1 MKSAAKGY
9 CTGKDTE
16 GFCTIFLPPASGY
29 KNLMLLFL
37 YHFFNQINI
46 LMSPIA
52 KSIFTGVAAIFFIT
66 GSARAQTDSINIV
79 STAVPFLRISPD
91 ARAGGMG
98 DLAIATS
105 PDANAPFWNLAK
117 VPFAKK
123 RSAVAVNY
131 TPWLKD
137 LGLNDVYLASLAAYY
152 KLDDQQAVSTSLRY
166 FSLGNIQLT
175 DYSGNVLNTVKPSEF
190 SIDAGYSRILN
201 EKMSIGVALRYINSR
216 LVVGDVGTGVV
227 YKAGNA
233 VAGDVSL
240 FYHGVNADGQGLN
253 WGVVLS
259 NLGSKI
265 GYTNDSRNKD
275 YIPANLGLGVSYA
288 TAINESNKIT
298 FGLDI
303 NKLLVPSAPSSTG
316 NYSADSAKL
325 AQFRSASVVS
335 SWMKSFSDGTNQLNS
350 LQASLG
356 AEYSYNEQF
365 FVRAGYF
372 YENKNRGNRKFFSLG
387 AGFNLDNINI
397 NFSYLVPSGSGVTR
411 NPLSNTLR
419 FGIVFNLA
427 GE

>member
-1 MKSAAKGY
+1 MNFKVKKICSAVVAV
-9 CTGKDTE
+9 
-16 GFCTIFLPPASGY
+16 
-29 KNLMLLFL
+29 LLVTTA
-37 YHFFNQINI
+37 Q
-46 LMSPIA
+46 
-52 KSIFTGVAAIFFIT
+52 
-66 GSARAQTDSINIV
+66 AQTDSINIV
-79 STAVPFLRISPD
+79 STSVPFLRISPD

-123 RSAVAVNY
+123 RTAIAVNY

-137 LGLNDVYLASLAAYY
+137 LGLTDVFLASMAMYH
-152 KLDDQQAVSTSLRY
+152 KLDDQQAVSGSLRY

-175 DYSGNVLNTVKPSEF
+175 DYSGNILNTVKPSEF
-190 SIDAGYSRILN
+190 SVDAGYSRVLN
-201 EKMSIGVALRYINSR
+201 EKLSIGVALRYINSR

-240 FYHGVNADGQGLN
+240 YYNGTGTEGAGLR
-253 WGVVLS
+253 WGVTLS

-288 TAINESNKIT
+288 RVINESNKVT

-303 NKLLVPSAPSSTG
+303 NKLLVPSAPTATG
-316 NYSADSAKL
+316 NYIIDSAKL
-325 AQFRSASVVS
+325 AGYRATSVVS
-335 SWMKSFSDGTNQLNS
+335 SWMKSFGDGTNQLKS

-356 AEYSYNEQF
+356 AEYAYNDQF
-365 FVRAGYF
+365 FFRAGYF
-372 YENKNRGNRKFFSLG
+372 YENKNRGNRKFFSVG
-387 AGFNLDNINI
+387 AGFTLDQMSI

-419 FGIVFNLA
+419 FGIVFNLGA
-427 GE
+427 AEE

>member
-1 MKSAAKGY
+1 
-9 CTGKDTE
+9 
-16 GFCTIFLPPASGY
+16 
-29 KNLMLLFL
+29 
-37 YHFFNQINI
+37 
-46 LMSPIA
+46 MSPIMKNIVIA
-52 KSIFTGVAAIFFIT
+52 VAAVICLA
-66 GSARAQTDSINIV
+66 GNAQAQDSINIV

-98 DLAIATS
+98 DLALATS

-123 RSAVAVNY
+123 RTAIAVNY

-137 LGLNDVYLASLAAYY
+137 LGLNDVYLASLAGYH
-152 KLDDQQAVSTSLRY
+152 KLDDQQAISTSLRY

-175 DYSGNVLNTVKPSEF
+175 DFSGNILNTVKPSEF

-201 EKMSIGVALRYINSR
+201 EKLSIGVSLRYINSR

-240 FYHGVNADGQGLN
+240 FYKGVNAEGEGLN

-259 NLGSKI
+259 NLGSKV

-275 YIPANLGLGVSYA
+275 FIPANLGVGVSY
-288 TAINESNKIT
+288 TKAINESNKIT

-303 NKLLVPSAPSSTG
+303 NKLLVPSAPSATG
-316 NYSADSAKL
+316 NFSADSASL
-325 AQFRSASVVS
+325 ASYRSSSVVT
-335 SWMKSFSDGTNQLNS
+335 SWMKSFGDGTNQLNS

-356 AEYSYNEQF
+356 AEYNYNEQF

-387 AGFNLDNINI
+387 AGFNMDKLSI

-419 FGIVFNLA
+419 FGIVFNL
-427 GE
+427 GQQE

>member
-1 MKSAAKGY
+1 
-9 CTGKDTE
+9 
-16 GFCTIFLPPASGY
+16 
-29 KNLMLLFL
+29 
-37 YHFFNQINI
+37 
-46 LMSPIA
+46 MSPIV
-52 KSIFTGVAAIFFIT
+52 KKILTCAAAMVCLAA
-66 GSARAQTDSINIV
+66 SVNAQTDTLNIV

-98 DLAIATS
+98 DLAIATT
-105 PDANAPFWNLAK
+105 PDANSPFWNLAK

-123 RSAVAVNY
+123 RSALAVNY

-137 LGLNDVYLASLAAYY
+137 LGLTDVFLASMAGYY
-152 KLDDQQAVSTSLRY
+152 KLDDQQAISSSLRY

-175 DYSGNVLNTVKPSEF
+175 DYSGNILNTVKPSEF
-190 SIDAGYSRILN
+190 SIDAGYSRVLN

-216 LVVGDVGTGVV
+216 LVTGDVGTGVV

-240 FYHGVNADGQGLN
+240 FYHGVNADGEGLN

-275 YIPANLGLGVSYA
+275 YIPANLGIGASYT
-288 TAINESNKIT
+288 TAINESNKVT
-298 FGLDI
+298 FGMDI
-303 NKLLVPSAPSSTG
+303 NKLLVPAAPLSTG
-316 NYSADSAKL
+316 NYSVDSTNL
-325 AQFRSASVVS
+325 ASYRSTSVVS
-335 SWMKSFSDGTNQLNS
+335 SWMKSFSDGTNQLTS

-356 AEYSYNEQF
+356 AEYSYMDQF
-365 FVRAGYF
+365 LVRAGYF
-372 YENKNRGNRKFFSLG
+372 YENKNRGNRKFFSVG
-387 AGFNLDNINI
+387 AGFNIDQLSI

-419 FGIVFNLA
+419 FGIVFNL
-427 GE
+427 GGNE

>member
-1 MKSAAKGY
+1 
-9 CTGKDTE
+9 
-16 GFCTIFLPPASGY
+16 
-29 KNLMLLFL
+29 
-37 YHFFNQINI
+37 
-46 LMSPIA
+46 MSPNV
-52 KSIFTGVAAIFFIT
+52 KKVFTGFTALICLSGSLQAQT
-66 GSARAQTDSINIV
+66 GSVNIV

-98 DLAIATS
+98 DLGIATS

-123 RSAVAVNY
+123 KSAIALNY

-137 LGLNDVYLASLAAYY
+137 LGLTDVYLASLAGYY
-152 KLDDQQAVSTSLRY
+152 KLDDQQAISTSLRY

-175 DYSGNVLNTVKPSEF
+175 DYSGNILNTVKPSEF
-190 SIDAGYSRILN
+190 SIDAGYSRLLN
-201 EKMSIGVALRYINSR
+201 DKLSIGVALRYINSR

-240 FYHGVNADGQGLN
+240 YYHGVGDDGQGLN
-253 WGVVLS
+253 WGIVLS

-265 GYTNDSRNKD
+265 GYTNDSQNKD
-275 YIPANLGLGVSYA
+275 YIPANLGLGMSYT

-303 NKLLVPSAPSSTG
+303 NKLLVPAAPASTG
-316 NYSADSAKL
+316 DYSTDSAKL
-325 AQFRSASVVS
+325 ADYRSSSIIS
-335 SWMKSFSDGTNQLNS
+335 SWMKSFNDGTNQLSS

-356 AEYSYNEQF
+356 AEYGYNDQF
-365 FVRAGYF
+365 FLRAGYF
-372 YENKNRGNRKFFSLG
+372 YEDKNRGNRKFFSVG
-387 AGFNLDNINI
+387 AGFNIDQFNI

-419 FGIVFNLA
+419 FGIVFNIDNN
-427 GE
+427 

>member
-1 MKSAAKGY
+1 
-9 CTGKDTE
+9 
-16 GFCTIFLPPASGY
+16 
-29 KNLMLLFL
+29 MLIKEQVCRLVRESFPRL
-37 YHFFNQINI
+37 LSHEIKII
-46 LMSPIA
+46 LMSPLA
-52 KSIFTGVAAIFFIT
+52 KKMITAAAMLF
-66 GSARAQTDSINIV
+66 GLGNYVHGQTDSINIV

-123 RSAVAVNY
+123 KTAIAVNY

-137 LGLNDVYLASLAAYY
+137 LGLTDVYLASLAAYH
-152 KLDDQQAVSTSLRY
+152 KLDDQQAISTSMRF

-175 DYSGNVLNTVKPSEF
+175 DYSGNILNTVKPSEF
-190 SIDAGYSRILN
+190 SIDAGYSRVLN
-201 EKMSIGVALRYINSR
+201 EKLSIGVALRYINSR

-240 FYHGVNADGQGLN
+240 FYHGVDESGAGLN

-259 NLGSKI
+259 NLGGKV

-275 YIPANLGLGVSYA
+275 FIPANLGLGASY
-288 TAINESNKIT
+288 TSVINENNKVT

-303 NKLLVPSAPSSTG
+303 NKLLVPAAPVATG
-316 NYSADSAKL
+316 NYSTDSAKL
-325 AQFRSASVVS
+325 ADYRSTSVVS

-356 AEYSYNEQF
+356 AEYSYDDKF
-365 FVRAGYF
+365 FFRAGYF
-372 YENKNRGNRKFFSLG
+372 YENKSRGNRKFFSIG
-387 AGFNLDNINI
+387 AGFALDGLQV

-419 FGIVFNLA
+419 FGIVFNINSND
-427 GE
+427 

>member
-1 MKSAAKGY
+1 
-9 CTGKDTE
+9 
-16 GFCTIFLPPASGY
+16 
-29 KNLMLLFL
+29 
-37 YHFFNQINI
+37 
-46 LMSPIA
+46 MSPIV
-52 KSIFTGVAAIFFIT
+52 KKTVTGFAAML
-66 GSARAQTDSINIV
+66 GLVCSVNAQTDSINIV

-123 RSAVAVNY
+123 RNAIAVNY

-137 LGLNDVYLASLAAYY
+137 LGLTDVYLASLAAYH
-152 KLDDQQAVSTSLRY
+152 KLDDQQAISTSLRY

-175 DYSGNVLNTVKPSEF
+175 DYSGNILNTVKPSEF
-190 SIDAGYSRILN
+190 SIDAGYSRVLN

-240 FYHGVNADGQGLN
+240 FYHGVGEDGGGLN

-275 YIPANLGLGVSYA
+275 YIPANLGLGA
-288 TAINESNKIT
+288 TYTSIINESNKVT

-303 NKLLVPSAPSSTG
+303 NKLLVPAAPLATG
-316 NYSADSAKL
+316 NYSVDSANL
-325 AQFRSASVVS
+325 YNYRNTSVVS
-335 SWMKSFSDGTNQLNS
+335 SWMKSFSDGTNQLTS

-356 AEYSYNEQF
+356 AEYAYNEQF

-372 YENKNRGNRKFFSLG
+372 YEDKTRGNRKFFSVG
-387 AGFNLDNINI
+387 AGFSIDQLNI

-419 FGIVFNLA
+419 FGIVFNLDPK
-427 GE
+427 E

>member
-1 MKSAAKGY
+1 MRYILKKISVVILSVAL
-9 CTGKDTE
+9 TG
-16 GFCTIFLPPASGY
+16 GA
-29 KNLMLLFL
+29 M
-37 YHFFNQINI
+37 
-46 LMSPIA
+46 
-52 KSIFTGVAAIFFIT
+52 
-66 GSARAQTDSINIV
+66 AQDSINIV

-98 DLAIATS
+98 DLALATS
-105 PDANAPFWNLAK
+105 PDANSPFWNLAK

-123 RSAVAVNY
+123 RTAIAVNY

-137 LGLNDVYLASLAAYY
+137 LGLNDVYLASLAGYH
-152 KLDDQQAVSTSLRY
+152 KLDDQSAVSTSLRY

-175 DYSGNVLNTVKPSEF
+175 DFSGNVLNTVKPSEF
-190 SIDAGYSRILN
+190 SVDAGYSRILN
-201 EKMSIGVALRYINSR
+201 EKLSIGVALRYINSR

-233 VAGDVSL
+233 VSGDISL
-240 FYHGVNADGQGLN
+240 FYNGTNEDGEGLN
-253 WGVVLS
+253 WGVVIS

-275 YIPANLGLGVSYA
+275 YIPSNLGVGVSY
-288 TAINESNKIT
+288 TKAINESNKIM
-298 FGLDI
+298 FGLDVH
-303 NKLLVPSAPSSTG
+303 KLLVPSAPVATG
-316 NYSADSAKL
+316 DFATDSARL
-325 AQFRSASVVS
+325 ADYRTTGVIS
-335 SWMKSFSDGTNQLNS
+335 SYFKSFSDGTNQLNS

-356 AEYSYNEQF
+356 AEYNYNDQF

-387 AGFNLDNINI
+387 AGFNMDALSI

-419 FGIVFNLA
+419 FGIVFNL
-427 GE
+427 GTEE